1 MPEVKPPDKGE
12 EKREEKPDEKK
23 DQKNGNG
30 GRLRLGGAVFLV
42 LILIA
47 GFFWLRSRGKEST
60 DDAQVD
66 GHITQIAPRVGGTI
80 VKVHVTN
87 NQSVKAGDVLVE
99 IDPRDYQIAVDRA
112 KAELADAVATAAA
125 ARTGVPIARVETAAG
140 VNTASG
146 GVEQAEAAVT
156 GAERQIQVAQA
167 DLVSAQAHLRE
178 KEATAIR
185 AARDVDR
192 LRGLV
197 EKDEISKQQFDAAVA
212 QADSARAAA
221 DAAKSDVTAAQG
233 NITVA
238 EQRAVSARGAASQ
251 ARAGLANARTAPQ
264 QLQVTEARAS
274 SAEARVRQADAALRQ
289 AELNLEHTTVRA
301 PSTGVVSRKSVEQG
315 QVVQPGQPL
324 LALVDLSDVW
334 VTANFKESQLAKM
347 RPGQKATVDV
357 DALGGQAF
365 EGHVDSI
372 AAATGAK
379 FSLLPPENATGN
391 YVKVVQRI
399 PVRISLEPGQ
409 DPEHR
414 LRPGMS
420 VTPTVSVR

>member
-1 MPEVKPPDKGE
+1 MP
-12 EKREEKPDEKK
+12 EEKPEEQPDLKPAK
-23 DQKNGNG
+23 PQGNG
-30 GRLRLGGAVFLV
+30 GRWRLGGMVLFV

-66 GHITQIAPRVGGTI
+66 GHITQIAPRVGGT
-80 VKVHVTN
+80 VAKVHVSN
-87 NQSVKAGDVLVE
+87 NQAVKAGDVLVE

-112 KAELADAVATAAA
+112 KAELADAVATASA
-125 ARTGVPIARVETAAG
+125 ARTSVPIARIETASG
-140 VNTASG
+140 VSTASG
-146 GVEQAEAAVT
+146 GVEQAEAAIA
-156 GAERQIQVAQA
+156 GADREIQVAQA
-167 DLVSAQAHLRE
+167 NLVSAQAHQRE
-178 KEATAIR
+178 KEATALR
-185 AARDVDR
+185 AARDVER

-197 EKDEISKQQFDAAVA
+197 EKDEISKQQFDTAVA

-221 DAAKSDVTAAQG
+221 DAAKSEITAAQG
-233 NITVA
+233 SVTVA
-238 EQRAVSARGAASQ
+238 QQRAAAARGAASQ

-264 QLQVTEARAS
+264 QLQVTEARAT
-274 SAEARVRQADAALRQ
+274 SADARVRQADSALRQ
-289 AELNLEHTTVRA
+289 AELNLERTTVRA
-301 PSTGVVSRKSVEQG
+301 PTGGVVSRKSVEPG
-315 QVVQPGQPL
+315 QVIQPGQPL
-324 LALVDLSDVW
+324 LALVNLSDVW

-357 DALGGQAF
+357 DALGGKAF
-365 EGHVDSI
+365 EGRVESI

-409 DPEHR
+409 DPEHL